1 MGWRERDWAKWTDEE
16 RARFLGSSGAMH
28 PAGGRRAGGVAPGG
42 SGFNRRLS
50 KGEIVVALLVALA
63 VAGYLAHRE
72 LQRHQ
77 SQPSASSIRVQAAPP
92 PSHMPAIQHD
102 PLQLPPSLRA
112 GTYVTT
118 SGTLGTNVGGPV
130 IVEARWRKGPWLRLA
145 TANVANGAFRVRY
158 LLSNRG
164 RVHIRIALPD
174 GNYLVGSSDVT

>member
-1 MGWRERDWAKWTDEE
+1 
-16 RARFLGSSGAMH
+16 
-28 PAGGRRAGGVAPGG
+28 
-42 SGFNRRLS
+42 
-50 KGEIVVALLVALA
+50 
-63 VAGYLAHRE
+63 
-72 LQRHQ
+72 
-77 SQPSASSIRVQAAPP
+77 
-92 PSHMPAIQHD
+92 MPAIQHD
-102 PLQLPPSLRA
+102 PLHLPPSLRA